1 MNYGLS
7 MSVRID
13 DAGYEFIKRW
23 EGVRNKA
30 YRDSAGIP
38 TIGIGF
44 IRYKVGARAQ
54 ERAGTRVQMQDYLTD
69 DEIKAEFTVQI
80 AAYEDAVA
88 EAVKVALTQSQV
100 NALVSLC
107 YNIGANAFKGSTV
120 VRLLNQ
126 RKYQAACTAIGMWN
140 KAGGRVV
147 QGLVNRRKAE
157 QVLFFRDG

>member
-1 MNYGLS
+1 MNDGS
-7 MSVRID
+7 VRVRID
-13 DAGYEFIKRW
+13 DAGYEFIKQW

-44 IRYKVGARAQ
+44 IRYKVGARA
-54 ERAGTRVQMQDYLTD
+54 GKRVQMQDYLTD

-107 YNIGANAFKGSTV
+107 YNIGVNAFKGSTV
-120 VRLLNQ
+120 VRELNK
-126 RKYQAACTAIGMWN
+126 RKYQAACKAIGMWN

-147 QGLVNRRKAE
+147 QGLVNRRAAE

>member
-1 MNYGLS
+1 

-13 DAGYEFIKRW
+13 DAGYEFIKQW

-44 IRYKVGARAQ
+44 IRYMVGA
-54 ERAGTRVQMQDYLTD
+54 RAGTRVQMQDYLTD

-107 YNIGANAFKGSTV
+107 YNIGVNAFKGSTV
-120 VRLLNQ
+120 VRELNQ
-126 RKYQAACTAIGMWN
+126 RKYQAACKAIGMWN

>member
-1 MNYGLS
+1 MGY

-13 DAGYEFIKRW
+13 DAGYEFIKQW

-44 IRYKVGARAQ
+44 IRYKVGARA
-54 ERAGTRVQMQDYLTD
+54 GTRVQMQDYLTD
-69 DEIKAEFTVQI
+69 DEIKAEFAVQI

-107 YNIGANAFKGSTV
+107 YNIGVNAFKGSTV
-120 VRLLNQ
+120 VRELNK

>member
-1 MNYGLS
+1 MNDGRVEF

-13 DAGYEFIKRW
+13 DAGYEFIKQW

-44 IRYKVGARAQ
+44 IRYKVGARA
-54 ERAGTRVQMQDYLTD
+54 GTRVQMQDYLTD
-69 DEIKAEFTVQI
+69 DEIKAEFTAQI

-107 YNIGANAFKGSTV
+107 YNIGASAFKRSTV
-120 VRLLNQ
+120 VRELNQ
-126 RKYQAACTAIGMWN
+126 RKYQAACKAIGMWN

>member
-1 MNYGLS
+1 M
-7 MSVRID
+7 
-13 DAGYEFIKRW
+13 
-23 EGVRNKA
+23 
-30 YRDSAGIP
+30 
-38 TIGIGF
+38 
-44 IRYKVGARAQ
+44 
-54 ERAGTRVQMQDYLTD
+54 QMQDYLTD

-107 YNIGANAFKGSTV
+107 YNIGASAFKGSTV
-120 VRLLNQ
+120 VRELNK
-126 RKYQAACTAIGMWN
+126 RKYQAACKAIGMWN

-147 QGLVNRRKAE
+147 QGLVNRRAAE

>member
-1 MNYGLS
+1 

-44 IRYKVGARAQ
+44 IRYKVGARAGT
-54 ERAGTRVQMQDYLTD
+54 RAGTRVQMQDYLTD

-88 EAVKVALTQSQV
+88 AAVKVALTQSQV

-107 YNIGANAFKGSTV
+107 YNIGASAFKGSTV
-120 VRLLNQ
+120 VRELNQ

-147 QGLVNRRKAE
+147 QGLVNRRAAE
-157 QVLFFRDG
+157 QAEFFRNG

>member
-1 MNYGLS
+1 

-13 DAGYEFIKRW
+13 DVGYEFIKRW
-23 EGVRNKA
+23 EGVRNQA
-30 YRDSAGIP
+30 YCDSAGIP

-44 IRYKVGARAQ
+44 IRYKVGARA
-54 ERAGTRVQMQDYLTD
+54 GKRVQMQDYLTD

-80 AAYEDAVA
+80 AAYEDAVEA
-88 EAVKVALTQSQV
+88 AVKVPLTQSQV

-107 YNIGANAFKGSTV
+107 YNIGAIAFKGSTV

-126 RKYQAACTAIGMWN
+126 RKYQAACKAIGMWN

>member
-1 MNYGLS
+1 MNEGS
-7 MSVRID
+7 VRVRID
-13 DAGYEFIKRW
+13 DDGYEFIKQW

-44 IRYKVGARAQ
+44 IRYKVGV
-54 ERAGTRVQMQDYLTD
+54 RAGTRVQMQDYLTD
-69 DEIKAEFTVQI
+69 DEIKAEFAVQI

-107 YNIGANAFKGSTV
+107 YNIGVNAFKGSTV
-120 VRLLNQ
+120 VRELNK

-147 QGLVNRRKAE
+147 QGLVNRRAAE

>member
-1 MNYGLS
+1 MNDGRVEF

-13 DAGYEFIKRW
+13 DAGYEFIKQW

-44 IRYKVGARAQ
+44 IRYKVGA
-54 ERAGTRVQMQDYLTD
+54 RAGTRVQMQDYLTD

-107 YNIGANAFKGSTV
+107 YNIGASAFKRSTV
-120 VRLLNQ
+120 VRELNQ
-126 RKYQAACTAIGMWN
+126 RKYQAACKAIGMWN

>member
-1 MNYGLS
+1 MNDGLGY

-13 DAGYEFIKRW
+13 DAGYEFIKQW

-44 IRYKVGARAQ
+44 IRYKVGARA
-54 ERAGTRVQMQDYLTD
+54 GTRVQMQDYLTD
-69 DEIKAEFTVQI
+69 DEIKAEFAVQI

-107 YNIGANAFKGSTV
+107 YNIGASAFKRSTV
-120 VRLLNQ
+120 VRELNQ
-126 RKYQAACTAIGMWN
+126 RKYQAACKAIGMWN

-157 QVLFFRDG
+157 QVEFFRNG

>member
-1 MNYGLS
+1 MGY

-13 DAGYEFIKRW
+13 DAGYEFIKQW

-44 IRYKVGARAQ
+44 IRYKVGARA
-54 ERAGTRVQMQDYLTD
+54 GTRVQMQDYLTD
-69 DEIKAEFTVQI
+69 DEIKAEFAVQI

-107 YNIGANAFKGSTV
+107 YNIGVNAFKGSTV
-120 VRLLNQ
+120 VRELNQ
-126 RKYQAACTAIGMWN
+126 RKYQAACKAIGMWN

>member
-1 MNYGLS
+1 

-38 TIGIGF
+38 TLGTGF
-44 IRYKVGARAQ
+44 IRYKVGA
-54 ERAGTRVQMQDYLTD
+54 RAGTRVQMQDYLTD

-88 EAVKVALTQSQV
+88 EAVKVPLTQSQV

-120 VRLLNQ
+120 VRELNQ
-126 RKYQAACTAIGMWN
+126 RKYQAACKAIGMWN

>member
-1 MNYGLS
+1 MNGGRVEF

-13 DAGYEFIKRW
+13 DAGYEFIKQW

-44 IRYKVGARAQ
+44 IRYKVGARA
-54 ERAGTRVQMQDYLTD
+54 GTRVQMQDYLTD
-69 DEIKAEFTVQI
+69 DEIKAEFAVQI

-107 YNIGANAFKGSTV
+107 YNIGASAFKRSTV
-120 VRLLNQ
+120 VRELNQ
-126 RKYQAACTAIGMWN
+126 RKYQAACKAIGMWN

-147 QGLVNRRKAE
+147 KGLVNRRKAE

>member
-1 MNYGLS
+1 

-13 DAGYEFIKRW
+13 DAGYEFIKQW

-44 IRYKVGARAQ
+44 IRYKVGA
-54 ERAGTRVQMQDYLTD
+54 RAGTRVQMQDYLTD

-107 YNIGANAFKGSTV
+107 YNIGVNAFKGSTV
-120 VRLLNQ
+120 VRELNQ
-126 RKYQAACTAIGMWN
+126 RKYQAACKAIGMWN

-147 QGLVNRRKAE
+147 YGLSNRRAAE

>member
-1 MNYGLS
+1 M
-7 MSVRID
+7 
-13 DAGYEFIKRW
+13 
-23 EGVRNKA
+23 
-30 YRDSAGIP
+30 
-38 TIGIGF
+38 
-44 IRYKVGARAQ
+44 
-54 ERAGTRVQMQDYLTD
+54 QMQDYLTD

-107 YNIGANAFKGSTV
+107 YNIGVNAFKGSTV
-120 VRLLNQ
+120 VRELNQ

-147 QGLVNRRKAE
+147 QGLVNRRAAE

>member
-1 MNYGLS
+1 MMGGFS

-13 DAGYEFIKRW
+13 DAGYEFIKQW

-44 IRYKVGARAQ
+44 IRYKVGA
-54 ERAGTRVQMQDYLTD
+54 RAGTRVQMQDYLTD

-107 YNIGANAFKGSTV
+107 YNIGASAFKRSTV
-120 VRLLNQ
+120 VRELNQ
-126 RKYQAACTAIGMWN
+126 RKYQAACKAIGMWN

>member
-1 MNYGLS
+1 

-44 IRYKVGARAQ
+44 IRYKVGARA
-54 ERAGTRVQMQDYLTD
+54 GTGTSTRVQMQDYLTD

-88 EAVKVALTQSQV
+88 EAVKVPLTQSQV

-107 YNIGANAFKGSTV
+107 YNIGASAFKGSTV
-120 VRLLNQ
+120 VRELNK

-157 QVLFFRDG
+157 QALFFRDG

>member
-1 MNYGLS
+1 

-13 DAGYEFIKRW
+13 DVGYEFIKRW
-23 EGVRNKA
+23 EGVRNQA
-30 YRDSAGIP
+30 YCDSAGIP

-44 IRYKVGARAQ
+44 IRYKVGARA
-54 ERAGTRVQMQDYLTD
+54 GTRVQMQDYLTD
-69 DEIKAEFTVQI
+69 DEIKTEFAVQI

-107 YNIGANAFKGSTV
+107 YNIGVNAFKGSTV
-120 VRLLNQ
+120 VRELNK

-157 QVLFFRDG
+157 QVEFFRNG

>member
-1 MNYGLS
+1 MNEGS
-7 MSVRID
+7 VRVRID
-13 DAGYEFIKRW
+13 DAGYEFIKQW

-44 IRYKVGARAQ
+44 IRYKVGARA
-54 ERAGTRVQMQDYLTD
+54 GTRVQMQDYLTD
-69 DEIKAEFTVQI
+69 DEIKAEFAVQI

-107 YNIGANAFKGSTV
+107 YNIGVNAFKGSTV
-120 VRLLNQ
+120 VRELNK

-157 QVLFFRDG
+157 QAEFFRNG

>member
-1 MNYGLS
+1 MNDGFS

-13 DAGYEFIKRW
+13 DAGYEFIKQW

-44 IRYKVGARAQ
+44 IRYKVGARA
-54 ERAGTRVQMQDYLTD
+54 GTRVQMQDYLTD
-69 DEIKAEFTVQI
+69 DEIKAEFAVQI

-107 YNIGANAFKGSTV
+107 YNIGVNAFKGSTV
-120 VRLLNQ
+120 VRELNQ
-126 RKYQAACTAIGMWN
+126 RKYQAACKAIGMWN

-147 QGLVNRRKAE
+147 QGLVNRRAAE
-157 QVLFFRDG
+157 QVEFFRNG